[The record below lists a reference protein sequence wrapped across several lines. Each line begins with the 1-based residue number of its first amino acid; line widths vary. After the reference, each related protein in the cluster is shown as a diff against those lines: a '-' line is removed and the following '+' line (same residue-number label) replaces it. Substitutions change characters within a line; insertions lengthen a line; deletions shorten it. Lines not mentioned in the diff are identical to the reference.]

1 MVLRLALIALLSSA
15 TCWAGPPGL
24 CEPPAEIRAELEK
37 AAALPIADPTVFE
50 QNVAPFQ
57 ALRDDPGNLF
67 VHERYQD
74 AVQQYGIEGHLRQL
88 TQDYQNLTLDHSG
101 DLMYRYLFA
110 RSLIG
115 RETVSALQ
123 QLNGI
128 LAERP
133 DFAAH
138 RALAEIYGSETFN
151 DADKEKIEREKLSS
165 LCPGVVLARRPVP
178 LPEPSPL
185 IERAEKLLLQ
195 DGEPAGVAAMALEGL
210 QADEWRL
217 HVHIRPLDW
226 YSVEYKRQSQRE
238 LHAEYWRVWSLQVRC
253 YRKAGRLKEAAR
265 VLLPPRHGATRDAG
279 RQFRSQL
286 LGCFGHAG
294 PSVYAEAGQKTQ
306 AAQKLDDL
314 QQFMARHPDNSQAAQ
329 LDDLRQLIAASGE
342 PAVRTES
349 GSLGQSSER

>member
-15 TCWAGPPGL
+15 TVWAGPPGL

-57 ALRDDPGNLF
+57 ALREHYPGDLF

-133 DFAAH
+133 DFAPAH

-217 HVHIRPLDW
+217 QRIRTLDW

-253 YRKAGRLKEAAR
+253 YRKAGRLKEAADLLR
-265 VLLPPRHGATRDAG
+265 VMEQRATLAASSDPSYWDALATLA
-279 RQFRSQL
+279 RL
-286 LGCFGHAG
+286 
-294 PSVYAEAGQKTQ
+294 YAEAGQKTQ